1 MDIVV
6 AYDIADT
13 DGVGASRLRRI
24 AQVCERYG
32 QRVQYSVFEFRL
44 SPERM
49 TRMLGEIQDVIDRD
63 RDSVLVYRFPGRLE
77 DARVRYGRCGVH
89 ELGQPWIL

>member
-77 DARVRYGRCGVH
+77 DARVRYGRRGVH
-89 ELGQPWIL
+89 ELGQPWVL